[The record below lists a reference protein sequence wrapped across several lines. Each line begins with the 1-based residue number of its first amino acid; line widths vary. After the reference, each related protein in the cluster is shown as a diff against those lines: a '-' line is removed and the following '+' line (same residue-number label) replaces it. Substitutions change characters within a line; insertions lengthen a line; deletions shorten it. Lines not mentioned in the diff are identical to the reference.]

1 MCRVFVLLHIRTL
14 SPFVYSRKGTSKGK
28 LTRAKELKK
37 EGASR
42 FPFFLPLMHR
52 ELI

>member
-1 MCRVFVLLHIRTL
+1 MCRVVVLVHIRTL
-14 SPFVYSRKGTSKGK
+14 SPFVYSHKGTPKGK